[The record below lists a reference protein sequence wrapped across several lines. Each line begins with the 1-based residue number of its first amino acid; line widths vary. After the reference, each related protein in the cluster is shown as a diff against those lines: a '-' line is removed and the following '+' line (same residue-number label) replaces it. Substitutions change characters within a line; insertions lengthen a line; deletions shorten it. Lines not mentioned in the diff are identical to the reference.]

1 MRAQTELCYYN
12 AGLKTKQICYKGL
25 CPSSEQPESVQH
37 HELNNSLLVETAQPT
52 LGRIHLGSSKS
63 TLTSATTD
71 LTGKRFK
78 AL

>member
-12 AGLKTKQICYKGL
+12 AGLKTKQMCYKGL

-52 LGRIHLGSSKS
+52 FTWGLQ
-63 TLTSATTD
+63 
-71 LTGKRFK
+71 K
-78 AL
+78 AHSRQQLLI